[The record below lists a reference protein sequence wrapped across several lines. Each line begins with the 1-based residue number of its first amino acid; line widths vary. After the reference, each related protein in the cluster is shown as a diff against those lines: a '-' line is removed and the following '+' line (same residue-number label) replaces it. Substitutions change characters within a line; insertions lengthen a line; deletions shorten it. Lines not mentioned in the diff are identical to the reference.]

1 MSNLSF
7 GEKRLRLNL
16 ENKKPGN
23 VFFIQSLTASILN
36 ALEDFKNDPRNQDP
50 EQIRLICIAQ
60 TEYET
65 AALLAEK
72 AVTDGTEAEKN
83 LVSFG
88 KYLLSNE
95 RKESLQYPEGV
106 RGIANLKE
114 VYDSDIKNW
123 QDSQ

>member
-1 MSNLSF
+1 MANLSF

-16 ENKKPGN
+16 ENRKPGN

-36 ALEDFKNDPRNQDP
+36 ALEDFKNEPRNQDP
-50 EQIRLICIAQ
+50 EKIREISIAQ
-60 TEYET
+60 TEYEN
-65 AALLAEK
+65 AALRAIW
-72 AVTDGTEAEKN
+72 AVTDGSEAEKD

-95 RKESLQYPEGV
+95 RKESLQYPKDV

-114 VYDSDIKNW
+114 VYDCDLKNW